1 LNLGPQVFELSFLET
16 TQFSK
21 ETDRQEKLSSMENR
35 TRAKLLAD
43 KISFIHTDFA
53 EARQLVQVNIM
64 NHQHSFI

>member
-1 LNLGPQVFELSFLET
+1 LSLGPQVFELSFLET

-21 ETDRQEKLSSMENR
+21 ETDHQEKFSSMENS

-43 KISFIHTDFA
+43 KINFIHTDFA